1 MGDVRKVVTPDL
13 EKSFS
18 KQTQGMKSVIERAMQ
33 QGTIKQLTNRAGNR
47 VEVSKIKG
55 SRKVT

>member
-33 QGTIKQLTNRAGNR
+33 QGTIKQLTNRAGKS

-55 SRKVT
+55 SR